1 MVFHLLT
8 PPRSKL
14 CLLCFRA
21 KSLPVLAK
29 CLLAVLLT
37 NAYTGLQLDRA
48 ESGSSSL
55 SFLSSGMRRSLQTC

>member
-1 MVFHLLT
+1 MFHLFT

-21 KSLPVLAK
+21 ASLPVLAG

-37 NAYTGLQLDRA
+37 MYTGLQLDPLSAHSASCPVVCGVPPTLA
-48 ESGSSSL
+48 E
-55 SFLSSGMRRSLQTC
+55 QH